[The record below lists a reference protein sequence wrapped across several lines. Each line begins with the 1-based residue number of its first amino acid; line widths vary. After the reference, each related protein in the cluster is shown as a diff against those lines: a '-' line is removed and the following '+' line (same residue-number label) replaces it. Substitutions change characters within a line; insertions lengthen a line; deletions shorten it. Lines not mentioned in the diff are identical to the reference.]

1 MGYEHARERGIWSIR
16 NDLFLDDGTESAEDV
31 AGKLI
36 QLCELARDRG
46 LAVGIAHARP
56 YTLQALRALLPRLRA
71 EGIHFVTLEELRAD
85 GAQVRASR

>member
-1 MGYEHARERGIWSIR
+1 M
-16 NDLFLDDGTESAEDV
+16 
-31 AGKLI
+31 
-36 QLCELARDRG
+36 
-46 LAVGIAHARP
+46 GIAHARP